1 MDAIY
6 TDQHQCEHFG
16 APYFETGELVV
27 AADTLL
33 SSKVPRGGYDEQ
45 HTAFLSSF
53 GGKTLVL
60 ARTSEDKIGPGWWRL
75 KKVI

>member
-6 TDQHQCEHFG
+6 TDRSQCDYFG
-16 APYFETGELVV
+16 APYFGGGELVV

-33 SSKVPRGGYDEQ
+33 ASKGPSGGYDAE

-60 ARTSEDKIGPGWWRL
+60 IRTETDTIGPGWWRVKEVL
-75 KKVI
+75 